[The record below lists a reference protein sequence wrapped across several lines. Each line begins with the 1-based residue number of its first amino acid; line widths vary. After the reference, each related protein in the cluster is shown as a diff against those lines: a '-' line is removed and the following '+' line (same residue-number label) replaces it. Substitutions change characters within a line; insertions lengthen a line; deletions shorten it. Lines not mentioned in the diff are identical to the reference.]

1 MFSPDSPLYA
11 WGGANDALFFWING
25 FHTGWWD
32 QLMLAATAAGNHANY
47 ALYLAAALLA
57 STARPDRLPRPNV
70 LVFALGYLVTG
81 QIISFVKPLLDFPR
95 PLLSFEQ
102 GAVHVL
108 GRPEFHHSF
117 PSGHATFAVLV
128 AASLSPGTLLP
139 VRAGL
144 WTFAVLVCISRIAVG
159 AHFPAD
165 VLGGALIS
173 LTTVLL
179 VRWILNHVLAASLAR
194 AGRPDARMEP

>member
-11 WGGANDALFFWING
+11 WGGANDALFFWINA
-25 FHTGWWD
+25 FHNAWWD
-32 QLMLAATAAGNHANY
+32 TLMLAATAAGNHANY

-57 STARPDRLPRPNV
+57 SSVRPDGLPRLNV
-70 LVFALGYLVTG
+70 LTFALGYLATG
-81 QIISFVKPLLDFPR
+81 QIISFIKPLLDFPR

-128 AASLSPGTLLP
+128 AASLSPDTALP
-139 VRAGL
+139 VRVGL
-144 WTFAVLVCISRIAVG
+144 WTFAVLVCISRVAVG

-173 LTTVLL
+173 LTTVLIL
-179 VRWILNHVLAASLAR
+179 RWVLERALADPR
-194 AGRPDARMEP
+194 AGR